1 MSICVC
7 VCMYVCMYVCVC
19 AFVTLVGRSRVTIVS
34 RKAKKKQQYATTDSY
49 LHVTPLKNLQML

>member
-7 VCMYVCMYVCVC
+7 VCMYVCMC

-34 RKAKKKQQYATTDSY
+34 REAKKKQQYATTDSY